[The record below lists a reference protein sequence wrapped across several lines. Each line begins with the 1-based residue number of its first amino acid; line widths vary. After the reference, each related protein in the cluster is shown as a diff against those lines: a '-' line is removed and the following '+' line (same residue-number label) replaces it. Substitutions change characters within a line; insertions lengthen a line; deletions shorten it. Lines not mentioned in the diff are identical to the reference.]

1 MTLSGLRVHHVF
13 AKVSEATGNRSQI
26 SWPLDPFTTNKHHLI
41 TNNRQHKVMGL
52 VPPKATHR
60 LFALNLCPRDQ
71 WYRSHRSGSPTQ
83 PITSANPSPSDLANF
98 TKVLTMLVPNGPTWP
113 LFQCCCQPGKMG
125 HLMDSNDSSG
135 HLKSETSQVAWP
147 KGNNSGNIT
156 RSCRVQ
162 CPFGMFQS

>member
-26 SWPLDPFTTNKHHLI
+26 SSPLDPFTNKQASSHHEQI
-41 TNNRQHKVMGL
+41 CQHKVMGL

-83 PITSANPSPSDLANF
+83 PITSANLSPSDLANF
-98 TKVLTMLVPNGPTWP
+98 AKVLTTLVPNGPTWP

-125 HLMDSNDSSG
+125 HLMNSNDSI
-135 HLKSETSQVAWP
+135 EEQ
-147 KGNNSGNIT
+147 NIT
-156 RSCRVQ
+156 SCLA
-162 CPFGMFQS
+162 